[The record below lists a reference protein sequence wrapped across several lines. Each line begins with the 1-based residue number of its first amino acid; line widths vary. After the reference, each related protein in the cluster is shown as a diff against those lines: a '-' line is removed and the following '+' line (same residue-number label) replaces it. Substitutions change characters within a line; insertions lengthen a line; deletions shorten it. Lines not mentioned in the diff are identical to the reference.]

1 MKKFVSVLLALAMT
15 LALSVSALAA
25 SGTNDNSGTITID
38 NAVVGKTYTIYE
50 ILKLESYNNDATP
63 KAYSYKATAAWES
76 FINSNEIKGVY
87 VEVDGQGYVTWKDG
101 ASAAGFA
108 EKAKAFAA
116 TLTENQGTTKA
127 TSSEVKFENLNLGYY
142 LVVSDLGALCSL
154 DTTEP
159 NVTIKEKN
167 GAPTVDKEVQE
178 GENWGKTN
186 DANIGDTV
194 NFETT
199 INVIDGQPKNYVL
212 HDKMSDGLTFN
223 GTVEVKVG
231 SKTLAAGTDYTLV
244 TSGLTDKCTFEIRFA
259 DGTLVANDVVKV
271 TYSAIL
277 NEKAVIAGVGNP
289 NETQLT
295 YGNNG
300 STAWDKTTTYT
311 WQVNVLKYTLVKGEN
326 DEVAKEVNLAGAK
339 FTLSKSDKGENP
351 IALISEGNNVYRV
364 AKTGET
370 NTVTEITTDSTG
382 EFTIKGLD
390 SDTYYLTETVAP
402 AGYNVLK
409 TPVKVEI
416 KRGADG
422 TTAMV
427 EYTYGD
433 VTSTGT
439 VKVLN
444 QTGTELP
451 STGGMGTTIF
461 YVLGGVLMA
470 GAFVLLVVRKRMRT
484 E

>member
-25 SGTNDNSGTITID
+25 NGYNDNSGTITID

-277 NEKAVIAGVGNP
+277 NEKAVIAGAGNP

-311 WQVNVLKYTLVKGEN
+311 WQVNVLKYTMVKGDDGTESKK
-326 DEVAKEVNLAGAK
+326 VLSGAV
-339 FTLSKSDKGENP
+339 FTLSKNDKGENP

-364 AKTGET
+364 AKAGET

-382 EFTIKGLD
+382 KFTIKGLD
-390 SDTYYLTETVAP
+390 SDTYYLTEKTAP
-402 AGYNVLK
+402 AGYNTLK
-409 TPVKVEI
+409 EAVKIVI
-416 KRGADG
+416 DKDG
-422 TTAMV
+422 KV
-427 EYTYGD
+427 TYN
-433 VTSTGT
+433 GT
-439 VKVLN
+439 VVDTVEVLN

>member
-25 SGTNDNSGTITID
+25 GEGSITID
-38 NAVVGKTYTIYE
+38 NAVVDKTYTIYR
-50 ILKLESYNNDATP
+50 IFDLNSHSDD
-63 KAYSYKATAAWES
+63 YKA
-76 FINSNEIKGVY
+76 INYKVSAKWSAFFEEGADGLKY
-87 VEVDGQGYVTWKDG
+87 VDIDNQGYVTWKKD
-101 ASAAGFA
+101 ASAPEFAAAAIAFA
-108 EKAKAFAA
+108 EAKGIANDGQKKAAGN
-116 TLTENQGTTKA
+116 TLTFTG
-127 TSSEVKFENLNLGYY
+127 LDLGYY
-142 LVVSDLGALCSL
+142 LVKSDLGALCSL
-154 DTTEP
+154 DTTMP

-167 GAPTVDKEVQE
+167 GAPTVDKEVLE

-212 HDKMSDGLTFN
+212 HDKMSTGLTFK
-223 GTVEVKVG
+223 TDSVVVKVG
-231 SKTLAAGTDYTLV
+231 DKTLAAGTDYTLV
-244 TSGLTDKCTFEIRFA
+244 TSSDLTDNCTFEIRFT
-259 DGTLVANDVVKV
+259 DGTLKANDVVKV

-277 NEKAVIAGVGNP
+277 NEKAVIAGAGNP

-311 WQVNVLKYTLVKGEN
+311 WQVNVLKYTMVKGE
-326 DEVAKEVNLAGAK
+326 DGTESKKVLSGAV
-339 FTLSKSDKGENP
+339 FTLSKNDKGENP

-364 AKTGET
+364 AKAGET

-382 EFTIKGLD
+382 KFTIKGLD
-390 SDTYYLTETVAP
+390 SDTYYLTEKTAP
-402 AGYNVLK
+402 AGYNTLK
-409 TPVKVEI
+409 EAVKIVI
-416 KRGADG
+416 DKDG
-422 TTAMV
+422 KV
-427 EYTYGD
+427 TYN
-433 VTSTGT
+433 GT
-439 VKVLN
+439 VVDTVEVLN